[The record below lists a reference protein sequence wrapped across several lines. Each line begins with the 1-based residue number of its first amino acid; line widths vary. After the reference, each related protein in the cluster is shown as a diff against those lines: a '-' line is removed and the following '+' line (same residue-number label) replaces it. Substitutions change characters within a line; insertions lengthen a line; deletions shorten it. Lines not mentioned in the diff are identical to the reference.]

1 MKTNSYKSLFAVAF
15 LVGFVALPARAQEAQ
30 VGKLTGHPDQG
41 KQLYRRYC
49 IGCHGPRGDGA
60 GENAPYID
68 PKPRNFTQ
76 ATFKCRSTPTGT
88 LPLDLDLYNSIG
100 RGFDNSNM
108 PSWAPLTDQE
118 RINLVAFI
126 KTFSP
131 RWKNDKPGELPELPS
146 VSDLW
151 STADW
156 HEREVYDLSGV
167 YFTNH
172 PNMRRILC
180 PEDWVGH
187 PLRKD
192 YEMPLEYHGIRG
204 R

>member
-1 MKTNSYKSLFAVAF
+1 MTVFSKQTSGSDLAGRC
-15 LVGFVALPARAQEAQ
+15 LAQ
-30 VGKLTGHPDQG
+30 GM
-41 KQLYRRYC
+41 LYAWSRLK
-49 IGCHGPRGDGA
+49 I
-60 GENAPYID
+60 
-68 PKPRNFTQ
+68 
-76 ATFKCRSTPTGT
+76 
-88 LPLDLDLYNSIG
+88 L
-100 RGFDNSNM
+100 
-108 PSWAPLTDQE
+108 
-118 RINLVAFI
+118 
-126 KTFSP
+126 P

-146 VSDLW
+146 VSGLW

-167 YFTNH
+167 YFTDH